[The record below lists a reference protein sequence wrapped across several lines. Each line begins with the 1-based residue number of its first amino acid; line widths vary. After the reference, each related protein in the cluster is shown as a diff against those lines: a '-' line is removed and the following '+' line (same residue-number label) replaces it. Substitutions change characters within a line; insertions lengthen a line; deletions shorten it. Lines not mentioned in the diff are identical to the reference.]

1 MNVQTRLILA
11 VLALLAGI
19 AALIVAFTLVHATL
33 H

>member
-1 MNVQTRLILA
+1 MNVRTRLTFA
-11 VLALLAGI
+11 VLALLMGI